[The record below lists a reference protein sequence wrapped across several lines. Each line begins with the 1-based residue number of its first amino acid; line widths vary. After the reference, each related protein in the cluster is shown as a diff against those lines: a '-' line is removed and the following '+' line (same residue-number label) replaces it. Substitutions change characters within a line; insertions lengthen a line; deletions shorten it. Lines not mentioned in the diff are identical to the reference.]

1 MFNTNSSLIMFA
13 KKILVKM
20 KLLRKLYDW
29 VLHWAEAPYGPIA
42 LFLLA
47 FAESSFFPIPPDA
60 LLIAL
65 VLGATQKAF
74 RFALNCTIAS
84 VLGALLGYTIG
95 HFLWW
100 TPSNE
105 FTSIAMFFFNNIPGF
120 TEKVFFDVQKMYDQY
135 DFWIVFTAGFTPIPY
150 KVITVSSGAFNI
162 DLIMFIAASVISR
175 GARFFLVAFL
185 IWKFGPQIRDFID
198 KYFNWLAVAFTVLLI
213 GGFVVIKYAI

>member
-1 MFNTNSSLIMFA
+1 MFVT
-13 KKILVKM
+13 KILVKM

-29 VLHWAEAPYGPIA
+29 VLHWAETPNGPIA
-42 LFLLA
+42 LFILA

-65 VLGATQKAF
+65 VLGATTKAF
-74 RFALNCTIAS
+74 KFALNCTIAS

-120 TEKVFFDVQKMYDQY
+120 TQKLFFDVQTMYDKY
-135 DFWIVFTAGFTPIPY
+135 NFWIVFTAGFTPIPY
-150 KVITVSSGAFNI
+150 KVITISAGAFNI
-162 DLIMFIAASVISR
+162 DVIMFVIASVISR

-185 IWKFGPQIRDFID
+185 IWKFGPQIRNFID
-198 KYFNWLAVAFTVLLI
+198 KYFNWLAFAFTVLLI
-213 GGFVVIKYAI
+213 GGFLAINYAI

>member
-1 MFNTNSSLIMFA
+1 
-13 KKILVKM
+13 M

-29 VLHWAEAPYGPIA
+29 VLHWAETPYGPIA
-42 LFLLA
+42 LFILA

-65 VLGATQKAF
+65 VLGATTKAF

-105 FTSIAMFFFNNIPGF
+105 FTSIAMFFFNSIPGF
-120 TEKVFFDVQKMYDQY
+120 TEKLFFDVQKMYDQY

-150 KVITVSSGAFNI
+150 KVITISSGAFNI
-162 DLIMFIAASVISR
+162 NLPMFVFASVISR

-185 IWKFGPQIRDFID
+185 IWKFGPQIRTFID
-198 KYFNWLAVAFTVLLI
+198 KYFNWLAIAFTVLLI

>member
-1 MFNTNSSLIMFA
+1 
-13 KKILVKM
+13 M

-29 VLHWAEAPYGPIA
+29 VLHWAETPYGPIA

-65 VLGATQKAF
+65 VLGSIQKAF
-74 RFALNCTIAS
+74 RFALNCTVAS

-105 FTSIAMFFFNNIPGF
+105 FTSIALFFFNNVPGF
-120 TEKVFFDVQKMYDQY
+120 TEKLFFDVQKMYDQY

-150 KVITVSSGAFNI
+150 KVITISSGAFNI
-162 DLIMFIAASVISR
+162 DLFMFIIASVISR

-185 IWKFGPQIRDFID
+185 IWKFGPQIRNFID

>member
-1 MFNTNSSLIMFA
+1 MFNANSSLIMFA

-29 VLHWAEAPYGPIA
+29 VLHWAETPYGPIA

-74 RFALNCTIAS
+74 RFALNCTVAS

-120 TEKVFFDVQKMYDQY
+120 TEKLFFDVQKMYDQY

-150 KVITVSSGAFNI
+150 KVITISSGAFNI
-162 DLIMFIAASVISR
+162 DLFMFIIASIVSR

-185 IWKFGPQIRDFID
+185 IWKFGPQIRNFID

>member
-1 MFNTNSSLIMFA
+1 
-13 KKILVKM
+13 M

-29 VLHWAEAPYGPIA
+29 VLHWAETPYGPAA
-42 LFLLA
+42 LFLLS

-65 VLGATQKAF
+65 VLGATNKAF
-74 RFALNCTIAS
+74 RLALNCTIAS

-120 TEKVFFDVQKMYDQY
+120 TEKLFFDVQKMYDKY

-150 KVITVSSGAFNI
+150 KVITISSGAFNI
-162 DLIMFIAASVISR
+162 NILMFVVASVISR

-185 IWKFGPQIRDFID
+185 IWKFGPQIRSFID

-213 GGFVVIKYAI
+213 GGFVAIKYAF

>member
-1 MFNTNSSLIMFA
+1 
-13 KKILVKM
+13 M

-29 VLHWAEAPYGPIA
+29 VLHWAETPYGSIA
-42 LFLLA
+42 LFILA

-65 VLGATQKAF
+65 VLGATTKAF

-105 FTSIAMFFFNNIPGF
+105 FTSIAMFFFNSIPGF
-120 TEKVFFDVQKMYDQY
+120 TEKLFFDVQKMYDQY

-150 KVITVSSGAFNI
+150 KVITISSGAFNI
-162 DLIMFIAASVISR
+162 NLPMFVFASVISR

-185 IWKFGPQIRDFID
+185 IWKFGPQIRTFID
-198 KYFNWLAVAFTVLLI
+198 KYFNWLAIAFTVLLI

>member
-1 MFNTNSSLIMFA
+1 
-13 KKILVKM
+13 M

-29 VLHWAEAPYGPIA
+29 VLHWAETPYGPIA
-42 LFLLA
+42 LFILA

-65 VLGATQKAF
+65 VLGATTKAF

-120 TEKVFFDVQKMYDQY
+120 TEKLFFDVQKMYDQY

-150 KVITVSSGAFNI
+150 KVITISSGAFNI
-162 DLIMFIAASVISR
+162 NLPMFVFASVISR

-185 IWKFGPQIRDFID
+185 IWKFGPQIRSFID
-198 KYFNWLAVAFTVLLI
+198 KYFNWLAIAFTVLLI
-213 GGFVVIKYAI
+213 GGFVAIKYAI

>member
-1 MFNTNSSLIMFA
+1 MFVT
-13 KKILVKM
+13 KILVKM

-29 VLHWAEAPYGPIA
+29 VLHWAETPYGPIA
-42 LFLLA
+42 LFILA

-65 VLGATQKAF
+65 VLGATTKAF
-74 RFALNCTIAS
+74 KFALNCTIAS

-120 TEKVFFDVQKMYDQY
+120 TEKLFFDVQKMYDQY
-135 DFWIVFTAGFTPIPY
+135 NFWIVFTAGFTPIPY
-150 KVITVSSGAFNI
+150 KVITISAGAFNI
-162 DLIMFIAASVISR
+162 DILMFVIASVISR

-185 IWKFGPQIRDFID
+185 IWKFGPQIRNFID
-198 KYFNWLAVAFTVLLI
+198 KYFNWLAIAFTVLLI
-213 GGFVVIKYAI
+213 GGFVAIKYAI

>member
-1 MFNTNSSLIMFA
+1 MFA
-13 KKILVKM
+13 TKILVKM

-29 VLHWAEAPYGPIA
+29 VLHWAETPYGPVA
-42 LFLLA
+42 LFILA

-65 VLGATQKAF
+65 VLGATTKAF
-74 RFALNCTIAS
+74 KFALNCTIAS

-105 FTSIAMFFFNNIPGF
+105 FTSIALFFFNNIPGF
-120 TEKVFFDVQKMYDQY
+120 TQKLFFDVQNMYDKFN
-135 DFWIVFTAGFTPIPY
+135 FWIVFTAGFTPIPY
-150 KVITVSSGAFNI
+150 KVITISAGAFNI
-162 DLIMFIAASVISR
+162 DVIMFVIASVISR

-185 IWKFGPQIRDFID
+185 IWKFGPQIRNFID
-198 KYFNWLAVAFTVLLI
+198 KYFNWLAIAFTVLLI
-213 GGFVVIKYAI
+213 GGFVAINYAI